1 MTTKSIVTKRD
12 LNVVS
17 FSRKAGKVSK
27 NVVKDP
33 TSMIKTLYMLIKS
46 VQAVELLK
54 LDRILISSIEKSLI
68 QLMHMLTELPNT
80 SLIQFCEAIP
90 LLTIASDLFPHLK

>member
-1 MTTKSIVTKRD
+1 V
-12 LNVVS
+12 NVVS

-27 NVVKDP
+27 NEAKDP

-54 LDRILISSIEKSLI
+54 LDSIMISSIERSLV
-68 QLMHMLTELPNT
+68 QLMHMLTELSNLD
-80 SLIQFCEAIP
+80 LI
-90 LLTIASDLFPHLK
+90 